1 MSFSDGTA
9 SLPPDDG
16 DASRALAR
24 SIPEVALSGI
34 WFDGWH
40 ARELRLTDGR
50 RLNVIYHGTW
60 THSNGPDFAGAMLEI
75 DRRLVGGAVEIHL
88 KSSDWYRHGHQHDPS
103 YGDIALHVVLDDDLP
118 VPVSGPQGRP
128 IATLELRSYL
138 PGPLETYRGSARAMD
153 FRPDGAAACLPTLA
167 GGQPDLVRRAL
178 RSKGWER
185 FVAKQL
191 GFSQSMAV
199 LPAGEVLYRGLLDGL
214 GLTRNRDGM
223 ALVGER
229 LPNVTL
235 EAIRLEQGEDGVL
248 AALLG
253 VAGMLPL
260 SPAHENLTEVS
271 PGRVEGLERHFGTLS
286 SRYGLAP
293 LPATVWTLNRVRPLN
308 HPARRLASLASLL
321 VQSGELGLLGNLLS
335 ITEDAG
341 TSWAAWLGSAR
352 PAIGAT
358 RIYQIT
364 VNVLAPFLAAY
375 AEVMQD
381 EDLMERA
388 GEIWEQLPGRV
399 EDSRARSTVRQIA
412 GKQRFPIRL
421 AIEEQ
426 GLHQI
431 ARFGCSELRCFECP
445 IAALAVQYERS

>member
-1 MSFSDGTA
+1 MTTCDDPLSPA
-9 SLPPDDG
+9 PDDG
-16 DASRALAR
+16 GVSPAPSH
-24 SIPEVALSGI
+24 SIPEVVLSGI

-50 RLNVIYHGTW
+50 RLSVIYHGVW
-60 THSNGPDFAGAMLEI
+60 THSDGPDFSGAMLEV
-75 DRRLVGGAVEIHL
+75 DRRLVSGAVEVHL
-88 KSSDWYRHGHQHDPS
+88 KASDWYRHGHQHAPG

-118 VPVSGPQGRP
+118 AQVSGPQGRAIP
-128 IATLELRSYL
+128 TLELRSYL

-153 FRPDGAAACLPTLA
+153 FKLDGTSACLPTLA
-167 GGQPDLVRRAL
+167 GGRQDLVRRAL
-178 RSKGWER
+178 RAKGWER

-191 GFSQSMAV
+191 VFTQSLVV

-223 ALVGER
+223 ALIGER

-235 EAIRLEQGEDGVL
+235 EAIRLQLGQDGVV

-260 SPAHENLTEVS
+260 APAHQKLADVPPN
-271 PGRVEGLERHFGTLS
+271 RVEALERHFEALS
-286 SRYGLAP
+286 SRYGFEP

-308 HPARRLASLASLL
+308 HPARRLASLAALL
-321 VQSGELGLLGNLLS
+321 VRSGELGLLGSMLS
-335 ITEDAG
+335 MTEDAG
-341 TSWAAWLGSAR
+341 TDWAAWLGSAQ

-358 RIYQIT
+358 RIYQII

-381 EDLMERA
+381 AELMDRA

-445 IAALAVQYERS
+445 IAALAVQHERG